1 MQINVTGHHVDIT
14 PALESYVRSKLER
27 LAKHGDG
34 LNVMHVVLTVDSK
47 LEHRADAT
55 LQLRGNKLFAYA
67 VAADMYAAI
76 DALGDKLVRQVTK
89 HKEKRSAHSDRES
102 VRTQPAP

>member
-14 PALESYVRSKLER
+14 PALQSYVQSKLER
-27 LAKHGDG
+27 LQKHSDG
-34 LNVMHVVLTVDSK
+34 ASVMHVVLTVDSK

-67 VAADMYAAI
+67 VAGDMYAAI
-76 DALGDKLVRQVTK
+76 DALGDKLTRQVTK
-89 HKEKRSAHSDRES
+89 RKEKRTDHGNRDS